1 MKGTNTLY
9 NMKMKVWSESEE
21 DELYVRGMDLLFDGL
36 GEIEALRF
44 LIIYNS
50 RLYNYT
56 EWHEHLWEDKSV
68 DEIASMCRELERER
82 TKGCERSSVLRPVK
96 SLVHEYA

>member
-1 MKGTNTLY
+1 
-9 NMKMKVWSESEE
+9 MKMKVWSESEE
-21 DELYVRGMDLLFDGL
+21 DELYARGMDLLFDGL

-68 DEIASMCRELERER
+68 GEIAAMCREFRREHERES
-82 TKGCERSSVLRPVK
+82 ERVSVPVK

>member
-1 MKGTNTLY
+1 
-9 NMKMKVWSESEE
+9 
-21 DELYVRGMDLLFDGL
+21 MDLLFDGL

-56 EWHEHLWEDKSV
+56 EWHEHLWEDKCV
-68 DEIASMCRELERER
+68 DEIASMCREFRHEHSAAPVIPSAERGIAD
-82 TKGCERSSVLRPVK
+82 TGISINIIK
-96 SLVHEYA
+96 

>member
-1 MKGTNTLY
+1 
-9 NMKMKVWSESEE
+9 MKVWSESEE
-21 DELYVRGMDLLFDGL
+21 DELYARGMDLLFNAL

-68 DEIASMCRELERER
+68 DEINAMCREFR
-82 TKGCERSSVLRPVK
+82 
-96 SLVHEYA
+96 HEHSACPSFRA